1 MKTVLSALSLA
12 AFSFVAAGQNP
23 PASPAVQP
31 EDKAKR
37 LCKVEGTVI
46 NQVTSVPV
54 RKANLSLK
62 PVMPGPPSFSAET
75 DAEGKFL
82 FENVEPG
89 RYTFSAERQGFVR
102 QNYGARSAQ
111 SGGTPISLTDSQH
124 LKGIVFKLTPQGVIA
139 GRVLDDEGEP
149 VAGVSVQVLQHRYD
163 QGRRR
168 LIPVGGQTTNDRG
181 EYRAA
186 NLSPGRYYVACSAQ
200 RMTPSSIVQSTP
212 ERSAKEPE
220 EGYIPVYYPNSPEI
234 ASAGTVEMTAGAEMG
249 GIDLHLRKGRVV
261 RVSGTLMNGTTGAP
275 MRNAFLVL
283 YRREPGGMS
292 TIPASVS
299 AVQNAKGTFELRGIS
314 PGPYTVMAVAG
325 NPPDMMMTMTS
336 LDVGDRSIEG
346 QVITLGAGLDI
357 PVVAKLEG
365 GITDVNLAGVRVAL
379 LLEDNPMGS
388 LATTQLEKD
397 NKGLLKRVN
406 PDKYKVVVI
415 GLPKGVYLQTA
426 RIGEQEVLESGLDLR
441 QGGSG
446 PIELVIAGPGG
457 ELNGGVTNEKGEPV
471 PGAIVST
478 VPKDAKGRAD
488 LFRTNNT
495 DQNGNFLIRDVVPG
509 EYQMFA
515 WEDIDPG
522 AAEDDEFR
530 KPFESRAATVK
541 LAEGSTQSVRLT
553 LITREAVEAEAAKR

>member
-1 MKTVLSALSLA
+1 MKMVLSALLFS
-12 AFSFVAAGQNP
+12 AFLFVATGQTP

-46 NQVTSVPV
+46 NRVTNVPV
-54 RKANLSLK
+54 RKVTLSLK
-62 PVMPGPPSFSAET
+62 PTGPRPRSYSAES

-111 SGGTPISLTDSQH
+111 SGRTPIELTDSQH
-124 LKGIVFKLTPQGVIA
+124 LKEIVFKLTPQGVIA

-149 VAGVSVQVLQHRYD
+149 VAGISVQVLRHRYV
-163 QGRRR
+163 QGRKR
-168 LIPVGGQTTNDRG
+168 LVPVAAEKTNDRG

-200 RMTPSSIVQSTP
+200 RMTPTSIVQSTP
-212 ERSAKEPE
+212 ERSAKEPV
-220 EGYIPVYYPNSPEI
+220 EGYIPVYYPNSPDV
-234 ASAGTVEMTAGAEMG
+234 ASAVTVEITAGAEMG
-249 GIDLHLRKGRVV
+249 GIDLQLRKGRVV

-275 MRNAFLVL
+275 MRNAVLVL

-292 TIPASVS
+292 TIPASIS
-299 AVQNAKGTFELRGIS
+299 AIRNEKGTFQLRGIP
-314 PGPYTVMAVAG
+314 PGRYMVMAMAG

-336 LDVGDRSIEG
+336 LDVGDRSIER

-365 GITDVNLAGVRVAL
+365 GITDVNLAGVRVTL
-379 LLEDNPMGS
+379 RLEDNLMGS
-388 LATTQLEKD
+388 LARTQLEKD

-406 PDKYKVVVI
+406 PDKYKVMVI
-415 GLPKGVYLQTA
+415 GLPKGVYLKAA
-426 RIGEQEVLESGLDLR
+426 RVGEQDVLESGLDLR
-441 QGGSG
+441 QGSSG
-446 PIELVIAGPGG
+446 PIELVIAGPGAG
-457 ELNGGVTNEKGEPV
+457 LNGGVTNEKGEPV
-471 PGAIVST
+471 PGAIISR
-478 VPKDAKGRAD
+478 VPKDPKGRPD
-488 LFRTNNT
+488 LFHTNFT
-495 DQNGNFLIRDVVPG
+495 DQNGNFSSGDIVPG
-509 EYQMFA
+509 EYKIFA

-522 AAEDDEFR
+522 AVEDDEFR
-530 KPFESRAATVK
+530 KPFESRGVTVK
-541 LAEGSTQSVRLT
+541 LSEGSKQSLRLT
-553 LITREAVEAEAAKR
+553 VITREAVEAEAVKR